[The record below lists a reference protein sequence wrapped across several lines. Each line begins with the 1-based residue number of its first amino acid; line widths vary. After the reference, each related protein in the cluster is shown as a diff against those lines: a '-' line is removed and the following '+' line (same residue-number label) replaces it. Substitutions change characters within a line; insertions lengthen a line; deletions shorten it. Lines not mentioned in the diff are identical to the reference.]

1 METAP
6 PALYVYFIGSAAFSL
21 QPRIFTSFAAAWR
34 AACAHAAQHCPAF
47 RSPELAFTA
56 LTPQE
61 CWEEQELNR
70 IALPIAARM
79 WTVAEWRGEFA
90 RFGYVRIA
98 QLDAEDAADSA
109 APAPADSA
117 APAAAPES
125 A

>member
-1 METAP
+1 METAT
-6 PALYVYFIGSAAFSL
+6 PALYVYCIGSSAFSL

-34 AACAHAAQHCPAF
+34 AACAHAAQHSPAF

-98 QLDAEDAADSA
+98 QLDSDAEAAAPAAADSA
-109 APAPADSA
+109 AP
-117 APAAAPES
+117 ES